1 MSKVVALKTPKNA
14 QIFVRGPARP
24 HARPHAPAAQ
34 NLKNGKY
41 LGYTAPHS
49 RPATG
54 KPTRPIA
61 DPKQLSRNRP
71 KSGGSTT
78 HNYLIPAPIIGP
90 TTATRSGI
98 PLSHAYFL
106 RGFFRASVV
115 VISPDL
121 PRFEK
126 NVCLVPLA
134 DLGPITTFWPIS
146 PGYRHPLNTPQPKF
160 CSSRCVTYPPAATT
174 RLPLR

>member
-1 MSKVVALKTPKNA
+1 MGSGSKKFRETDSWNGDISAKRAPHGRGRCVQILEKEVNWTMCAFAMAVRALPLSFRALNSRGNLVSLKTPKNA

-34 NLKNGKY
+34 NLKNGRY

-71 KSGGSTT
+71 ISGGSTT
-78 HNYLIPAPIIGP
+78 HNYRIPAPIIGHTP
-90 TTATRSGI
+90 TTRSGI
-98 PLSHAYFL
+98 PLSHDCF
-106 RGFFRASVV
+106 
-115 VISPDL
+115 
-121 PRFEK
+121 
-126 NVCLVPLA
+126 
-134 DLGPITTFWPIS
+134 
-146 PGYRHPLNTPQPKF
+146 
-160 CSSRCVTYPPAATT
+160 
-174 RLPLR
+174 